1 MSSVHTPTL
10 PDERS
15 HRPTL
20 VHPPP
25 AEARHNQWRWLA
37 AGLALVFAIP
47 FVLTDLISIN
57 RDLYYGV
64 FIGGVVTFVAA
75 WLGCGVASPRALLTR
90 NWRSG
95 IAFGLVFA
103 AVMVA
108 IVRNDPP
115 TPHPGGLDFV
125 AAIAWRG
132 VLYGLADGVILSVFP
147 ILAVF
152 AAFAGAHALER
163 WRGKI
168 AVGAL
173 ALGVSLLFTAVYHL
187 GYSDF
192 RGEKLRKPLAGDV
205 IWSVPTLATLSPLGA
220 PIAHAGVHVAAV
232 VHSYDTDTFLPPH
245 RASVGRSRP
254 DLQAML
260 DELVEGPN
268 RIAPGATAYV
278 SDHGDTWLG
287 ASGLAA
293 VTGEPMPTDARVR
306 LESVSKIWTAL
317 LIHQLAE
324 AGTLRLSDTV
334 ERWLPGML
342 PYGDRITVA
351 QLLVHTSGLIDN
363 NDVAKNPDAY
373 LAQVTDPVLKA
384 QLLRVA
390 HRLERSP
397 TAEFSP
403 VLWVKLAAFQPL
415 LTEPGTNYHYSNI
428 GFEIL
433 GLIAVRASGQSI
445 ESLYRERIFKPL
457 GLKHSAYDPQGPIS
471 GEHARGYNVGPDGRL
486 IDMTAVHAG
495 IGAEGAVVSNAEDT
509 AHFLVSLMQGKLLG
523 REQLALMKQG
533 GFWSGGDPTGCG
545 EVAYGHSGG
554 GGGFKTNVWVSGNG
568 ERVAVLLL
576 NGRGDSVA
584 DARAGTTMNRLY
596 CAAGTDLSR

>member
-1 MSSVHTPTL
+1 MSSAHARTI

-20 VHPPP
+20 LYPP
-25 AEARHNQWRWLA
+25 AEVRHHQLRWLA
-37 AGLALVFAIP
+37 AGLALAFAIP
-47 FVLTDLISIN
+47 FGLTDLTSIN

-64 FIGGVVTFVAA
+64 FIGCVFAFAAA
-75 WLGCGVASPRALLTR
+75 WLARGVGSPLALLAR
-90 NWRSG
+90 NWRG
-95 IAFGLVFA
+95 GVALGLVFA
-103 AVMVA
+103 AVMAA
-108 IVRNDPP
+108 IVRNEPA
-115 TPHPGGLDFV
+115 TAHPGGLDFV

-132 VLYGLADGVILSVFP
+132 VLYGLADGVILSAFP

-152 AAFAGAHALER
+152 AAFTGGHALER
-163 WRGKI
+163 WRGKV
-168 AVGAL
+168 AVGSL

-205 IWSVPTLATLSPLGA
+205 VWSVPTLATLSPLGA
-220 PIAHAGVHVAAV
+220 PIAHAGLHVSAV

-245 RASVGRSRP
+245 RASARNRP

-260 DELVEGPN
+260 DELVDGPD
-268 RIAPGATAYV
+268 RLAPGATAYV

-287 ASGLAA
+287 ASGLAT
-293 VTGEPMPTDARVR
+293 VNGEPMPTDARMR

-324 AGTLRLSDTV
+324 ARTLRLSDTV

-363 NDVAKNPDAY
+363 NDVARNPAAY

-384 QLLRVA
+384 QLLRIER
-390 HRLERSP
+390 RLEQTP

-403 VLWVKLAAFQPL
+403 VLWIKLAAFQPL
-415 LTEPGTNYHYSNI
+415 LTEPGTSYHYSNI

-433 GLIAVRASGQSI
+433 GLIAARASGQSI
-445 ESLYRERIFKPL
+445 ESLYRERIFEPL
-457 GLKHSAYDPQGPIS
+457 GLKHTAYDPQGPIS
-471 GEHARGYNVGPDGRL
+471 GEHARGYNIGPDGRL
-486 IDMTAVHAG
+486 IDRTAAHAG

-523 REQLALMKQG
+523 PKQLALMKQG
-533 GFWSGGDPTGCG
+533 GFWSGGNPTGCG
-545 EVAYGHSGG
+545 DVAYGHSGG
-554 GGGFKTNVWVSGNG
+554 GGG
-568 ERVAVLLL
+568 
-576 NGRGDSVA
+576 
-584 DARAGTTMNRLY
+584 
-596 CAAGTDLSR
+596 

>member
-1 MSSVHTPTL
+1 MATATSDRPRGRTL
-10 PDERS
+10 SPRIETAS
-15 HRPTL
+15 LAQHHQL
-20 VHPPP
+20 Y
-25 AEARHNQWRWLA
+25 WLA
-37 AGLALVFAIP
+37 AGLILIFLIP
-47 FVLTDLISIN
+47 FALTDLVSVN
-57 RDLYYGV
+57 RDLYYGIYIGAV
-64 FIGGVVTFVAA
+64 FGFFGL
-75 WLGCGVASPRALLTR
+75 WLRYANESSRTVLTH
-90 NWRSG
+90 NWRAG
-95 IAFGLVFA
+95 IAVGLLFVG
-103 AVMVA
+103 VMAA
-108 IVRNDPP
+108 IVLNEPATDRPA
-115 TPHPGGLDFV
+115 GLEFV

-132 VLYGLADGVILSVFP
+132 VLYGLADGLILSAFP

-152 AAFAGAHALER
+152 AAFKGGPALAHR
-163 WRGKI
+163 RGKV

-205 IWSVPTLATLSPLGA
+205 IWSVPTLATLSPIA
-220 PIAHAGVHVAAV
+220 SPITHAGLHVTAV
-232 VHSYDTDTFLPPH
+232 AHSYETDTFLPPH

-260 DELVEGPN
+260 DELVEGSA

-293 VTGEPMPTDARVR
+293 VTGKPMPTDARVR

-324 AGTLRLSDTV
+324 TGTLQLSDTV
-334 ERWLPGML
+334 ERWLPGLL
-342 PYGDRITVA
+342 PYGYRITVA

-363 NDVAKNPDAY
+363 NDVGKNPDAY

-390 HRLERSP
+390 RRLEQTP

-403 VLWVKLAAFQPL
+403 ILWVKLAAFQPL
-415 LTEPGTNYHYSNI
+415 LSEPGTNYHYSNI
-428 GFEIL
+428 GFEVL
-433 GLIAVRASGQSI
+433 GLIAARASGQSI
-445 ESLYRERIFKPL
+445 ESLYRERIFEPL
-457 GLKHSAYDPQGPIS
+457 GLTNAAYDAQGPIS

-486 IDMTAVHAG
+486 IDMTSAHAG

-523 REQLALMKQG
+523 PEQLALMKQG

-545 EVAYGHSGG
+545 DVAYGHSGG

-576 NGRGDSVA
+576 NGRGDAAA
-584 DARAGTTMNRLY
+584 DARAGATMIRLY
-596 CAAGTDLSR
+596 CATPTEVSR